1 MKVIDLKRSID
12 RLPDDMEVF
21 VGCQGYSNYDFR
33 NGRRYEDGDTLT
45 TVHKGRLFILDECA
59 LEDEN
64 GVTI

>member
-33 NGRRYEDGDTLT
+33 NGKRYEDSDTLT